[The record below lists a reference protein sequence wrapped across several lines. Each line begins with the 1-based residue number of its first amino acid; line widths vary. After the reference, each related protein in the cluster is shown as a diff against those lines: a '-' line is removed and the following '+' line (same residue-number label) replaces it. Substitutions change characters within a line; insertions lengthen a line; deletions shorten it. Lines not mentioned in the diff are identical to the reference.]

1 VDLRAG
7 DADVAIWN
15 GAKCLP
21 TLSPREIF
29 RDTFFPICTL
39 ALVEKYARPI
49 QRAAGVLRYPLIHFD
64 WTNRDPEAPT
74 WVRRITTARSVDPD
88 VPGIDRAWE
97 LSFRAELHAIVVAVQ
112 GMAICSDIVVSR
124 ELRSGALVKA
134 QWSISA
140 GIWILP
146 RQHASSFSGTDD
158 RGLLN
163 LDESN
168 DLTVWAALAFFANPR
183 VIGEHVMVRHCRTIS
198 STKAPF
204 NGVRRENA
212 GTTAPDTITL

>member
-1 VDLRAG
+1 
-7 DADVAIWN
+7 
-15 GAKCLP
+15 
-21 TLSPREIF
+21 
-29 RDTFFPICTL
+29 
-39 ALVEKYARPI
+39 LV
-49 QRAAGVLRYPLIHFD
+49 
-64 WTNRDPEAPT
+64 
-74 WVRRITTARSVDPD
+74 PD
-88 VPGIDRAWE
+88 VPGIDRTWE
-97 LSFRAELHAIVVAVQ
+97 LSFREELHAIDAVVAVQ

-134 QWSISA
+134 LIYLCRDMDITSSTCLI
-140 GIWILP
+140 IL
-146 RQHASSFSGTDD
+146 GTDD

-168 DLTVWAALAFFANPR
+168 DLTVWATQAFFANPR